1 MFGNKELLHVEA
13 GRKEQEAWLRKAGLK
28 LPATFKSPDDIDR
41 LAIAKLPGAQGG
53 RGYFL
58 AASPEGFD
66 KRFNDMVRRG
76 LLKAEDRNRLH
87 LQEYVQGVNVYPS
100 YFSSIVR
107 NDVELLAADR
117 RYESAVDAIGR
128 IPASEQLEVNVSPSY
143 TVVGN
148 FPVVIRESLLP
159 ELMRMGDSVHETA
172 KSWRPRASSG
182 PSAWRPS
189 SRKPG
194 DLHVRDLRAHRG
206 RDQRRHRH
214 VPLRVPEVRREHVH
228 GKAHRPGNK
237 RGHRAGKTPRRPRII
252 S

>member
-1 MFGNKELLHVEA
+1 
-13 GRKEQEAWLRKAGLK
+13 
-28 LPATFKSPDDIDR
+28 
-41 LAIAKLPGAQGG
+41 
-53 RGYFL
+53 
-58 AASPEGFD
+58 
-66 KRFNDMVRRG
+66 MVRRG

-128 IPASEQLEVNVSPSY
+128 IPAGEQLEVNVSPGY

-172 KSWRPRASSG
+172 KKLAPPGIIGPFCLETIITETWRSTRSRSPRASWPG
-182 PSAWRPS
+182 PTSASARPPT
-189 SRKPG
+189 R
-194 DLHVRDLRAHRG
+194 
-206 RDQRRHRH
+206 
-214 VPLRVPEVRREHVH
+214 
-228 GKAHRPGNK
+228 
-237 RGHRAGKTPRRPRII
+237 T
-252 S
+252 